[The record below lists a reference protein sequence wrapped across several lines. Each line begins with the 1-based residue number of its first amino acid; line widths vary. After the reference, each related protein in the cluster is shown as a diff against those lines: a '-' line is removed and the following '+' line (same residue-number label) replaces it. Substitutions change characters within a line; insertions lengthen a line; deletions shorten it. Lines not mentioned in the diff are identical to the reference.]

1 MAKLTKAQQ
10 KRLVNEILNKSKKL
24 YMVKRQDYQN
34 VIPSKDMEAIEK
46 LCAKWIKRIG

>member
-24 YMVKRQDYQN
+24 YMVKRKDYQN
-34 VIPSKDMEAIEK
+34 IVPSKDMDAIER
-46 LCAKWIKRIG
+46 LCNKWLKRIG